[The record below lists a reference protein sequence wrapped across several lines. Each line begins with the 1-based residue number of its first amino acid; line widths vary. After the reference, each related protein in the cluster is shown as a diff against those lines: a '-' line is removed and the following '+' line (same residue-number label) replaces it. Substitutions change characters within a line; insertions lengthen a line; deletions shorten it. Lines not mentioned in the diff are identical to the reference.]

1 MKNIVLV
8 FFTISLAL
16 GSCKDKERKVTADLI
31 NFPESASGMSD
42 EDIPEITFDSIQHNF
57 GTIAIGEKVVHKYN
71 FKNTG
76 EAPLLIADVK
86 PSCGCTTLKDWPKD
100 PIMPGESG
108 TIGVEFNSEG
118 YPGAITKTI
127 MVHTNGVPKDV
138 YLKLVG
144 MVEGVDSKK
153 EVKSPIEMKRTR

>member
-1 MKNIVLV
+1 MKHIVFVL
-8 FFTISLAL
+8 FTISLVL
-16 GSCKDKERKVTADLI
+16 FSCKEKERKVTADLI
-31 NFPESASGMSD
+31 NFPETASGTND
-42 EDIPEITFDSIQHNF
+42 QDLPEITFDSIEYDF
-57 GTIAIGEKVVHKYN
+57 DTIAIGEKVVHKYN

-86 PSCGCTTLKDWPKD
+86 PSCGCTTLKDWPKE

-127 MVHTNGVPKDV
+127 MVHTNARPKDV

-144 MVEGVDSKK
+144 NVKGMDSQK
-153 EVKSPIEMKRTR
+153 EVKSPIEMERTR

>member
-1 MKNIVLV
+1 MKKILFV
-8 FFTISLAL
+8 FVFALFALAA
-16 GSCKDKERKVTADLI
+16 CKEKERKVTADLI
-31 NFPESASGMSD
+31 NFPESANGTIEQD
-42 EDIPEITFDSIQHNF
+42 LPEITFDSIEYNF

-76 EAPLLIADVK
+76 SAPLLIGDVK

-127 MVHTNGVPKDV
+127 LVHTNGLPKDV

-144 MVEGVDSKK
+144 KVEGIDSKK
-153 EVKSPIEMKRTR
+153 EVKSPIEMERTR